1 MSWLREGS
9 MGDGQGPL
17 RSDKWTSGANY
28 ESYVGRWSRLVA
40 RELLNWL
47 RVAPRSRWL
56 DVGCGTGGV
65 TQTILEFAAPREV
78 KGVDR
83 SDGYVTHAREQVHD
97 PRASFEVGDATALR
111 IEPGTYDA
119 AVSGLVLNF
128 VQRPHIMVN
137 EMKRAVQPGGIV
149 TAYVW
154 DYAGKM
160 QLMRHFWNAAVALDP
175 AAHDLDEGRR
185 FPICDPQQLTD
196 LFQAIDLCEVEA
208 RPIDIPTD
216 FRDFDDYWTPF
227 LSGEGPAPGYAMSL
241 SEERRAALRECIRS
255 SLPFALDG
263 SIPLVARAWAV
274 RGRCEG

>member
-1 MSWLREGS
+1 
-9 MGDGQGPL
+9 MGDGRG
-17 RSDKWTSGANY
+17 RSDRWASGATY
-28 ESYVGRWSRLVA
+28 EPYVGRWSRLVA
-40 RELLNWL
+40 RELLQWL
-47 RVAPRSRWL
+47 NVPPNSRWL

-65 TQTILEFAAPREV
+65 TQTILRFAAPREV

-83 SDGYVTHAREQVHD
+83 SDGYIAYAREQVHD
-97 PRASFEVGDATALR
+97 PRVSFEVGDAMALP
-111 IEPGTYDA
+111 IEPGVYDV

-128 VQRPHIMVN
+128 VRRPHIMVS
-137 EMKRAVQPGGIV
+137 EMKHAVQPGGIV
-149 TAYVW
+149 VAYVW

-185 FPICDPQQLTD
+185 FPICDPQQLAE
-196 LFQAIDLCEVEA
+196 LFRAIDLREVEA
-208 RPIDIPTD
+208 RPIDILTD
-216 FRDFDDYWTPF
+216 FRDFDDYWAPF

-241 SEERRAALRECIRS
+241 SEDRRATLRERIRS

-274 RGRCEG
+274 RGRREA